1 METEPFEEGGGAQLI
16 CRAHGR
22 DNRHQASEHAFDK
35 SGEDPAAAMRLY
47 NPGVSQFEDLVLAI
61 VTPRLIGFGE
71 QEPDDPAGLVDCDPG
86 LARARAIPDQ
96 RVERLLAFERL
107 GLHRD
112 LGRNLERMPCPMVV
126 IDWLFVTRSG
136 HEYWFQP

>member
-35 SGEDPAAAMRLY
+35 PGEDPAAPMRLY

-71 QEPDDPAGLVDCDPG
+71 QEADDPAGLVDRDPG
-86 LARARAIPDQ
+86 LARARAMPDQ
-96 RVERLLAFERL
+96 
-107 GLHRD
+107 
-112 LGRNLERMPCPMVV
+112 LGRASCRERV
-126 IDWLFVTRSG
+126 
-136 HEYWFQP
+136 